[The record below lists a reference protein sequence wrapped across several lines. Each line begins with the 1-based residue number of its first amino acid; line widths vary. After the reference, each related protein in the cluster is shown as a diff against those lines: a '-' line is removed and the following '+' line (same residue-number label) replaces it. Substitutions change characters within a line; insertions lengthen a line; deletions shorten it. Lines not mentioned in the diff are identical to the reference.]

1 MYRFLMRSI
10 EIHFF
15 SKEEM
20 NGQSGLNSLALPLKE
35 QFPAGSYSVL
45 QKLPNLTLSLFLI
58 FVIILR
64 ICLLPIM
71 SSAQPDTAYS
81 LNFYQK
87 KESWYFPLLLP
98 MFVITSILY
107 LIFVFGFAVDWSF
120 WFIGFIFFAE
130 IYRIF
135 FSLLS
140 LICAK
145 TLAYPHF
152 RPQKKNMTVDVLIPT
167 LNEPRSVVG
176 LTVEGATK
184 IKGVNKVYL
193 LDDGARFEMEQL
205 AKEFGAVYLARHSS
219 KHAKAG
225 NMNFGLAHSKAEF
238 IICLDADHVPQ
249 PNFIERTL
257 GYFDDPKLAF
267 VQTPQSFYNTTSIQ
281 HRPVK
286 NYPLWNEQTMFY
298 ESIQPAKN
306 AFNAAFFCGSSAIL
320 RREAVDSVGGFATGT
335 ATEDIHTSVRIH
347 SKGWKSLFI
356 NERLAYGLA
365 PDDLKEYHKQRVR
378 WGAGSLGL
386 LFRTKDSPVILPNL
400 TIMQRLAYINSTLA
414 FLQGHFKLFY
424 YLLPIYIIFSPAS
437 FLRSS
442 FVLYLSFY
450 IPYLAMTFWITKVYS
465 RNTYHPLYTEQ
476 YNIANIFSN
485 IEALKG
491 IYKVQKKFAVAIKI
505 KRVKENSF
513 VFFALLGLASMMGI
527 AEVYALGTFI
537 IVDHLNIN
545 RLISSSLFVG
555 LFWNTANFAVF
566 LTFLKFLYAYNRH
579 DRQEKNKNQVHE
591 LMGTSSP
598 FVPFPVQL
606 N

>member
-1 MYRFLMRSI
+1 MPS
-10 EIHFF
+10 
-15 SKEEM
+15 
-20 NGQSGLNSLALPLKE
+20 E
-35 QFPAGSYSVL
+35 QPETSYSL
-45 QKLPNLTLSLFLI
+45 SFFQKKEAWYFPF
-58 FVIILR
+58 
-64 ICLLPIM
+64 LLPIFIL
-71 SSAQPDTAYS
+71 TS
-81 LNFYQK
+81 LA
-87 KESWYFPLLLP
+87 
-98 MFVITSILY
+98 Y
-107 LIFVFGFAVDWSF
+107 LIFAFGFAVDWRV

-130 IYRIF
+130 VYRIF
-135 FSLLS
+135 FSVIS

-152 RPQKKNMTVDVLIPT
+152 RPAQRHATVDVLIPT

-176 LTVEGATK
+176 LTVEGAVK
-184 IKGVNKVYL
+184 IRGVNKVFL
-193 LDDGARFEMEQL
+193 LDDGARPEMEKL
-205 AKEFGAVYLARHSS
+205 AEEFGAVYLARHSS
-219 KHAKAG
+219 QHAKAG
-225 NMNFGLAHSKAEF
+225 NMNFGLAHSKSDF

-257 GYFDDPKLAF
+257 GYFDDPMLAF
-267 VQTPQSFYNTTSIQ
+267 VQTPQSFYNTDSIQ

-298 ESIQPAKN
+298 ESIQPGKN

-320 RREAVDSVGGFATGT
+320 RRAAVDSVGGFATGT

-347 SKGWKSLFI
+347 SKGWKTLFI

-386 LFRTKDSPVILPNL
+386 LFRTKDSPAVSPNL
-400 TIMQRLAYINSTLA
+400 TLMQRLAYINSTLA

-424 YLLPIYIIFSPAS
+424 YLLPIYIIFSPVS
-437 FLRSS
+437 FLKSS
-442 FVLYLSFY
+442 FIVYLSFY
-450 IPYLAMTFWITKVYS
+450 LPYLAMSFWITKVYS

-513 VFFALLGLASMMGI
+513 VFFALFGLALMMGV
-527 AEVYALGTFI
+527 AEAYAIGTFI
-537 IVDHLNIN
+537 VVDHLNFH
-545 RLISSSLFVG
+545 RLVASTLFVG
-555 LFWNTANFAVF
+555 LFWNTMNFAIF
-566 LTFLKFLYAYNRH
+566 LTFLKFLNDYNRT
-579 DRQEKNKNQVHE
+579 DKDEENKYKVNQ
-591 LMGTSSP
+591 LMGSSSP
-598 FVPFPVQL
+598 FAPVPVQI